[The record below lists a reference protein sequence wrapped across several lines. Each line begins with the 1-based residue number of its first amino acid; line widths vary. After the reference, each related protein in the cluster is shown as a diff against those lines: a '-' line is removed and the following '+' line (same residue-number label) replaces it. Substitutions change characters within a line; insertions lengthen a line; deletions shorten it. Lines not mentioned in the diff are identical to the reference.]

1 MPNKNRSASSI
12 QVFAL
17 SAALCAFLAVLLVSI
32 FSRLLAQ
39 PVVPSFEAQVTAVL
53 NQIDQQ
59 ESSVSECKV
68 DRTWML
74 PSQRHAIIAL
84 CILESPDPTRINSR
98 TVTFALHKTLWLSKL
113 PIGYLLTHIMP
124 PETRPSGGG
133 SPVLS
138 AETSYTAQGAL
149 DWKQSDVLSWVEW
162 MQKNTTLPT
171 GNREEGSFYNEYK
184 P

>member
-39 PVVPSFEAQVTAVL
+39 PVAPSFEAQVIAVI

-59 ESSVSECKV
+59 ESSVSGCKV
-68 DRTWML
+68 DRIWVL
-74 PSQRHAIIAL
+74 PSQRYAINAR
-84 CILESPDPTRINSR
+84 CFLESSDPTRVNSR
-98 TVTFALHKTLWLSKL
+98 RVTFALHKGLWLSKL
-113 PIGYLLTHIMP
+113 PIGGLLTLIMP
-124 PETRPSGGG
+124 PEARAFDGG